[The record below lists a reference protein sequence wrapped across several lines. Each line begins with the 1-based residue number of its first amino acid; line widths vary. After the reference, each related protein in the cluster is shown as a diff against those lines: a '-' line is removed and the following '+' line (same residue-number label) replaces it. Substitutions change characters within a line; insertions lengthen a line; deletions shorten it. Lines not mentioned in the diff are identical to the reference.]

1 MKPTSFIAALL
12 LATAVNLQAQ
22 VRLDGSFSD
31 WNALT
36 ASYQETAEELESPD
50 LSAFTLSNDEEYL
63 YLHIEADKEYKLHD
77 REYPL
82 NPAEVEIYLDT
93 DNNAA
98 TGFAVEDMGA
108 ELIIK
113 TGQRRATYYGEGEPR
128 DLNLH
133 RLDLVS
139 LPTVSS
145 RRYEIAISRM
155 GIDEGATPLFGNSS
169 FRLLIK
175 ELNSGDILPNEG
187 AFTYTFQDEL
197 QQEYTPISVLQ
208 EEIGEPQLRLKTH
221 NTENDGLADRNRKE
235 RFARLYQAVAPDIL
249 TLNENWDTPP
259 SEAKAFMDEY
269 LPLNTAD
276 GWQVSKL
283 VYGNITLSKYPI
295 VQNWVVS
302 SGERLAASLIDLP
315 DSLFRRDIL
324 VINAHLQCCD
334 QDNRRQRQ
342 VDATMQFMLDAQT
355 QGGVI
360 DLPANTP
367 MVLAG
372 DLNLVGNA
380 QQLSTL
386 LNGTIQ
392 DTDTHGEGRLPDW
405 DQSPL
410 EDLHPLQTDHPFAY
424 TWRNPYGSFPPSR
437 LDFFLY
443 TGSTMEARKGF
454 ILNPGAMPQETLD
467 ALRIQKEDVSASD
480 HFAVVTDFSLQGCQ
494 TSPQEV
500 VFTGLPDSLLIHDA
514 AVILEGQ
521 PANGAF
527 WGPGIE
533 ENTFVPSSAGPG
545 LHQIKYTIWNEE
557 GCSSSFQ
564 QAVRVVG
571 CESMEVAISFSGLPD
586 TMHLPTPAVELAGTP
601 ANGVFSGPGISGAT
615 FDPAIAGE
623 GKHTIIYT
631 IQAENGCSYSH
642 SREVVI
648 RNESPNGLTDPMLE
662 QLSLRPNPA
671 GNRLWLQLSEPPAA
685 PIELTVFNVWGRRLS
700 KTAVSQELTEISLQD
715 FPKGLLLIQ
724 LRSEKGQK
732 TYRII
737 HTKQ

>member
-1 MKPTSFIAALL
+1 MKPTAFIAALL
-12 LATAVNLQAQ
+12 LATAANLQAQ

-31 WNALT
+31 WNTLT
-36 ASYQETAEELESPD
+36 ASYQEVTEELETPD

-63 YLHIEADKEYKLHD
+63 YLKIEADKEYKLHD
-77 REYPL
+77 REYPS

-113 TGQRRATYYGEGEPR
+113 AGQRKATYFGEGEPR

-133 RLDLVS
+133 RLDLAS

-155 GIDEGATPLFGNSS
+155 GIDEGATPLFVNSS

-175 ELNSGDILPNEG
+175 ERNSGDILPNEG
-187 AFTYTFQDEL
+187 AFTYTFREDL
-197 QQEYTPISVLQ
+197 QQGYTPISVPQ
-208 EEIGEPQLRLKTH
+208 EEIDEPQLRLMTH
-221 NTENDGLADRNRKE
+221 NTAHDGLVDRSRKE
-235 RFARLYQAVAPDIL
+235 KFARLYQAVAPDIL

-269 LPLNTAD
+269 LPLNTVD

-295 VQNWVVS
+295 VRNWVVS

-315 DSLFRRDIL
+315 DSLFRRDVL

-334 QDNRRQRQ
+334 QDTRRQRQ
-342 VDATMQFMLDAQT
+342 VDATIQFMLDAQT
-355 QGGVI
+355 KGGVI

-367 MVLAG
+367 IVLAG

-443 TGSTMEARKGF
+443 TGSNMQARKGF
-454 ILNPGAMPQETLD
+454 VLNPGTMPQETLD
-467 ALRIQKEDVSASD
+467 ALRIQKEDASASD
-480 HFAVVTDFSLQGCQ
+480 HSALVADFSLQDCQ
-494 TSPQEV
+494 ASPQEV
-500 VFTGLPDSLLIHDA
+500 FFTGLPDSLLLYHTGLTLD
-514 AVILEGQ
+514 GQ
-521 PANGAF
+521 PAKGEF
-527 WGPGIE
+527 RGPGIE
-533 ENTFVPSSAGPG
+533 GNIFVP
-545 LHQIKYTIWNEE
+545 
-557 GCSSSFQ
+557 
-564 QAVRVVG
+564 
-571 CESMEVAISFSGLPD
+571 FS
-586 TMHLPTPAVELAGTP
+586 
-601 ANGVFSGPGISGAT
+601 
-615 FDPAIAGE
+615 AGE
-623 GKHTIIYT
+623 GEHIITYT
-631 IQAENGCSYSH
+631 VEAENGCSYSYSQH
-642 SREVVI
+642 IVVYSQKPTGI
-648 RNESPNGLTDPMLE
+648 SDTIPE
-662 QLSLRPNPA
+662 QLSLKPNPA
-671 GNRLWLQLSEPPAA
+671 GNTLWLQLSEPPAT
-685 PIELTVFNVWGRRLS
+685 PIELTVFDGRGRRLS
-700 KTAVSQELTEISLQD
+700 KTTVKQQLTEISLRG
-715 FPKGLLLIQ
+715 FPEGLLLIQ
-724 LRSEKGQK
+724 LHSEKAQK
-732 TYRII
+732 TYRIV
-737 HTKQ
+737 HARQ